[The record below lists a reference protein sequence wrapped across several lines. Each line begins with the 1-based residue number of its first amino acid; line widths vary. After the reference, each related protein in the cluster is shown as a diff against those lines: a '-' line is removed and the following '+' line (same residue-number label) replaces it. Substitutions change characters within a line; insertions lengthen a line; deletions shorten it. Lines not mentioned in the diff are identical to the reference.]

1 MSDVRRTRT
10 VAAETAAVWDL
21 LADFGA
27 LATWA
32 DGIDHC
38 CLLNG
43 ERHRQPIGW
52 TRRIQIGRDV
62 FLETVLEFE
71 PRRALAYEITGLPR
85 GFSVVNRWNLEPGS
99 GTTTVSLTGVS
110 LTGVSPTRV
119 SLTST
124 VRVSSALLRPVG
136 ERALAAMMGR
146 RSDSLLNSLATAV
159 EGKP

>member
-1 MSDVRRTRT
+1 MLNGAVSDVRRTRT
-10 VAAETAAVWDL
+10 VAAGTAAVWDL

-52 TRRIQIGRDV
+52 TRRIQTGRDV

-71 PRRALAYEITGLPR
+71 PRRALAYQVTGLPK
-85 GFSVVNRWNLEPGS
+85 GLSVVNRWNLEPVSG
-99 GTTTVSLTGVS
+99 GTTTVSLTG
-110 LTGVSPTRV
+110 V

-136 ERALAAMMGR
+136 ERALAAMMRR